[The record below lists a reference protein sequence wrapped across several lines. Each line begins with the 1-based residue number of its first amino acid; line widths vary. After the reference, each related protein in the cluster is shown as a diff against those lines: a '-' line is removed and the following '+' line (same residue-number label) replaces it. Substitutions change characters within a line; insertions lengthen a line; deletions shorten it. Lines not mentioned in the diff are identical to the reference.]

1 MANLGNQKI
10 KDTYQLVLQTD
21 PSGNLQNLSGG
32 TPNPFIVNGNLRY
45 VDGNQADGYV
55 LKSDASGNASWG
67 AGAGTS
73 YWSANTNGSISPSGT
88 STNIRIS
95 GDTII
100 KGDLSLTSNNASLT
114 LPYYGTLKAKNSAG
128 TTRTV
133 LYNIGDTGVVFGDT
147 NTVTT
152 KLQGTNVELEGEV
165 TVKDDI
171 NISGSTFNKG
181 NLGVSGR
188 TYLGTIDAAGGSYS
202 ADKILVAQSNGE
214 VEYLTTAELKADIG
228 DNDYWTGN
236 TDGTSISPS
245 GTSTPIK
252 VLGNISGS
260 SDLYLGDST
269 DPNPSIIAPTTLTL
283 RGEGSGNDYLILQQD
298 NVDIFIDGSTYVNVD
313 PDSIIL
319 NSSSKAVN
327 TAIMADNA
335 TQLFY
340 GDATN
345 NVVRLKEHVFITP
358 TGETSVDYS
367 RALFVSG
374 GSLFHSGGTN
384 NPNEAIV
391 SVGNISGTTDG
402 LFGRN
407 LGVSGR
413 TYLGTIDAAG
423 DSYSADKIL
432 VAQGGGEIEYLTT
445 AQLKADIGDADY
457 WTATTD
463 GTSISPSGSNTT
475 TTVKISGDTFI
486 KGDLGVTGLTNS
498 NELSAQTLT
507 AKTNV
512 NIGSEVSY
520 LSIHN
525 QYIKWKT
532 SNRIFISSSPTS
544 SAPNRLY
551 DDWRLNDSDYLY
563 FGTGNDLSIYHN
575 GTNSIIDNN
584 TGTLQILASA
594 ITIGDTTSEVT
605 INDNLVVDED
615 LPVNGT
621 TLYVDSSN
629 TKVGV
634 GTTSP
639 THELTVSGGG
649 AWIAWTEP
657 TQISFVNGSSFFG
670 YTPTDATVPTP
681 LTIGGT
687 TVRAL
692 VDGAYYYG
700 TTTSPFFLNGRG
712 YWGVTWAGSNVTL
725 TDAEAANCI
734 AYGGVIPGNDK
745 YFSVAA
751 GDVIFQVSGSSIM
764 SGSTDLVDIFASS
777 AITNQDV
784 YWTATTDGTS
794 ISPSGSN
801 VTTTVRMSG
810 DTHIKGNLGVSGNTY
825 TTGAFVVGNATLNT
839 SQLDISSGDFTLD
852 VEGDITLDAN
862 GADII
867 LSDDGTD
874 FGRFKRDSSD
884 FIIKSEGNNNDIVF
898 RGQDA
903 GVTRD
908 ALLLDMSD
916 AGTAT
921 FNNGVNI
928 SGATSGRTDASFG
941 GNLGISGK
949 TFLDDHLRFSSAK
962 QVEWVD
968 SSTYIQ
974 GTTTQLALDGD
985 LNITLLADN
994 QIKMTSTEMTNVGR
1008 VGISGDTNING
1019 ALSGLTDARFS
1030 GNLGVSGNTYL
1041 PNFQNGTTV
1050 IQCSFSLKTFSTN
1063 NWASHPSSQGGL
1075 NSEFWTQDTGVDTL
1089 PALYQYYNTQSP
1101 SAGNPSPSQG
1111 AFCAPATGKLRKI
1124 VFNGANST
1132 GALKGDDLE
1141 IEIARAPVT
1150 DGQSGLS
1157 YTQLTGITHTLPD
1170 NTAKRFIIDCNFGGS
1185 GVDVAAN
1192 DVFLVAFKTTE
1203 SSNAFIRINLSAY
1216 FEYPLPLIT

>member
-1 MANLGNQKI
+1 MADLGNQKI
-10 KDTYQLVLQTD
+10 KDTYQLVLQAD
-21 PSGNLQNLSGG
+21 ASGNLQKLDG
-32 TPNPFIVNGNLRY
+32 TSPSLIINSAFTYNVGTL
-45 VDGNQADGYV
+45 VDGYV
-55 LKSDASGNASWG
+55 LKSNGSGVASWG
-67 AGAGTS
+67 ALNADIYLSAATLNGTTLELDTTSGNTLSVDLSSLEGDS

-171 NISGSTFNKG
+171 N
-181 NLGVSGR
+181 
-188 TYLGTIDAAGGSYS
+188 
-202 ADKILVAQSNGE
+202 
-214 VEYLTTAELKADIG
+214 
-228 DNDYWTGN
+228 
-236 TDGTSISPS
+236 
-245 GTSTPIK
+245 
-252 VLGNISGS
+252 
-260 SDLYLGDST
+260 
-269 DPNPSIIAPTTLTL
+269 
-283 RGEGSGNDYLILQQD
+283 
-298 NVDIFIDGSTYVNVD
+298 
-313 PDSIIL
+313 
-319 NSSSKAVN
+319 
-327 TAIMADNA
+327 
-335 TQLFY
+335 
-340 GDATN
+340 
-345 NVVRLKEHVFITP
+345 
-358 TGETSVDYS
+358 
-367 RALFVSG
+367 
-374 GSLFHSGGTN
+374 
-384 NPNEAIV
+384 
-391 SVGNISGTTDG
+391 
-402 LFGRN
+402 
-407 LGVSGR
+407 
-413 TYLGTIDAAG
+413 
-423 DSYSADKIL
+423 
-432 VAQGGGEIEYLTT
+432 
-445 AQLKADIGDADY
+445 
-457 WTATTD
+457 
-463 GTSISPSGSNTT
+463 
-475 TTVKISGDTFI
+475 ISGDTFI

-615 LPVNGT
+615 LTVNGT

-657 TQISFVNGSSFFG
+657 TQIDFVNGSSFFG
-670 YTPTDATVPTP
+670 YTPSDATVPTP

-687 TVRAL
+687 TVRVL
-692 VDGAYYYG
+692 VQGAYYYG
-700 TTTSPFFLNGRG
+700 TTTSPFFVNGRG
-712 YWGVTWAGSNVTL
+712 YWGVTWAGSNATL
-725 TDAEAANCI
+725 TGEDAENCI

-751 GDVIFQVSGSSIM
+751 GDVIFQVSGASVM
-764 SGSTDLVDIFASS
+764 SGTTDLVDIFASS

-784 YWTATTDGTS
+784 YWTATTDGTG

-801 VTTTVRMSG
+801 VTTVVRMSG
-810 DTHIKGNLGVSGNTY
+810 DTHIQGNLGVSGNTY
-825 TTGAFVVGNATLNT
+825 TSGAFVVGNMSLANN
-839 SQLDISSGDFTLD
+839 QLDISSGDFTLD

-968 SSTYIQ
+968 SSTYVQ
-974 GTTTQLALDGD
+974 GTTTQLILNGD
-985 LNITLLADN
+985 LNITQSATN

-1019 ALSGLTDARFS
+1019 VLSGLTDARFS
-1030 GNLGVSGNTYL
+1030 GNLGVTGNTYVGGNVISANEDVYMFSNRGQGQTDNTHWYG
-1041 PNFQNGTTV
+1041 PNYQGIYNYSWSKDYGDDTEVLTLDEEYANAGLLVPYNCILTGFFTIGHTNTGTVGYSCGLWYVLQADLASSLNVTSGTAGDVTLSVGVSGTTV
-1050 IQCSFSLKTFSTN
+1050 NPGNGKNPLTIDKRGTVSI
-1063 NWASHPSSQGGL
+1063 
-1075 NSEFWTQDTGVDTL
+1075 
-1089 PALYQYYNTQSP
+1089 ALTAGSMIYP
-1101 SAGNPSPSQG
+1101 RVGDSA
-1111 AFCAPATGKLRKI
+1111 
-1124 VFNGANST
+1124 V
-1132 GALKGDDLE
+1132 
-1141 IEIARAPVT
+1141 VT
-1150 DGQSGLS
+1150 DTTWNIYL
-1157 YTQLTGITHTLPD
+1157 
-1170 NTAKRFIIDCNFGGS
+1170 KR
-1185 GVDVAAN
+1185 
-1192 DVFLVAFKTTE
+1192 T
-1203 SSNAFIRINLSAY
+1203 
-1216 FEYPLPLIT
+1216 

>member
-1 MANLGNQKI
+1 MADLGNQKI
-10 KDTYQLVLQTD
+10 KDTYQLVLQAD
-21 PSGNLQNLSGG
+21 ASGNLQKLDG
-32 TPNPFIVNGNLRY
+32 TSPSLIINSAFTYNVGTL
-45 VDGNQADGYV
+45 VDGYV
-55 LKSDASGNASWG
+55 LKSNGSGVASWG
-67 AGAGTS
+67 ALNADIYLSAATLNGTTLELDTTSGNTLSVDLSSLEGDS

-171 NISGSTFNKG
+171 N
-181 NLGVSGR
+181 
-188 TYLGTIDAAGGSYS
+188 
-202 ADKILVAQSNGE
+202 
-214 VEYLTTAELKADIG
+214 
-228 DNDYWTGN
+228 
-236 TDGTSISPS
+236 
-245 GTSTPIK
+245 
-252 VLGNISGS
+252 
-260 SDLYLGDST
+260 
-269 DPNPSIIAPTTLTL
+269 
-283 RGEGSGNDYLILQQD
+283 
-298 NVDIFIDGSTYVNVD
+298 
-313 PDSIIL
+313 
-319 NSSSKAVN
+319 
-327 TAIMADNA
+327 
-335 TQLFY
+335 
-340 GDATN
+340 
-345 NVVRLKEHVFITP
+345 
-358 TGETSVDYS
+358 
-367 RALFVSG
+367 
-374 GSLFHSGGTN
+374 
-384 NPNEAIV
+384 
-391 SVGNISGTTDG
+391 
-402 LFGRN
+402 
-407 LGVSGR
+407 
-413 TYLGTIDAAG
+413 
-423 DSYSADKIL
+423 
-432 VAQGGGEIEYLTT
+432 
-445 AQLKADIGDADY
+445 
-457 WTATTD
+457 
-463 GTSISPSGSNTT
+463 
-475 TTVKISGDTFI
+475 ISGDTFI

-615 LPVNGT
+615 LTVNGT

-657 TQISFVNGSSFFG
+657 TQIDFVNGSSFFG
-670 YTPTDATVPTP
+670 YTPSDATVPTP

-687 TVRAL
+687 TVRVL
-692 VDGAYYYG
+692 VQGAYYYG
-700 TTTSPFFLNGRG
+700 TTTSPFFVNGRG
-712 YWGVTWAGSNVTL
+712 YWGVTWAGSNATL
-725 TDAEAANCI
+725 TGEDAENCI

-751 GDVIFQVSGSSIM
+751 GDVIFQVSGASVM
-764 SGSTDLVDIFASS
+764 SGTTDLVDIFASS

-784 YWTATTDGTS
+784 YWTATTDGTG

-801 VTTTVRMSG
+801 VTTVVRMSG
-810 DTHIKGNLGVSGNTY
+810 DTHIQGNLGVSGNTY
-825 TTGAFVVGNATLNT
+825 TSGGVVVGNMSLANN
-839 SQLDISSGDFTLD
+839 QLDISSGDFTLD

-962 QVEWVD
+962 QVQWVD
-968 SSTYIQ
+968 SSTYVQ
-974 GTTTQLALDGD
+974 GTTTQLILNGD
-985 LNITLLADN
+985 LNITQSATN

-1019 ALSGLTDARFS
+1019 VLSGLTDARFG
-1030 GNLGVSGNTYL
+1030 GNLGVTGNTYFNGNISY
-1041 PNFQNGTTV
+1041 PNARFFIQTTGA
-1050 IQCSFSLKTFSTN
+1050 IKLLANN
-1063 NWASHPSSQGGL
+1063 NWAGFNRTTGGL
-1075 NSEFWTQDTGVDTL
+1075 DSSGFWNVDTGSGTIGTAYNYYGSYRNTFFTVPYACKLTRMVIQGANTTNSEVGQDWNIHLAKSPVVDDSDSISWAAVTGVT
-1089 PALYQYYNTQSP
+1089 
-1101 SAGNPSPSQG
+1101 
-1111 AFCAPATGKLRKI
+1111 K
-1124 VFNGANST
+1124 
-1132 GALKGDDLE
+1132 
-1141 IEIARAPVT
+1141 
-1150 DGQSGLS
+1150 
-1157 YTQLTGITHTLPD
+1157 TLPD
-1170 NTAKRFIIDCNFGGS
+1170 NRDKRFIYDISIDQNCSQF
-1185 GVDVAAN
+1185 DTF
-1192 DVFLVAFKTTE
+1192 FLAFQGTNSADTW
-1203 SSNAFIRINLSAY
+1203 LSMNVILE
-1216 FEYPLPLIT
+1216 FEYTLT

>member
-1 MANLGNQKI
+1 MADLGNQKI
-10 KDTYQLVLQTD
+10 KDTYQLVLQAD
-21 PSGNLQNLSGG
+21 ASGNLQKLDG
-32 TPNPFIVNGNLRY
+32 TSPSLIINSAFTYNVGTL
-45 VDGNQADGYV
+45 VDGYV
-55 LKSDASGNASWG
+55 LKSNGSGVASWG
-67 AGAGTS
+67 ALNADIYLSAATLNGTTLELDTTSGNTLSVDLSSLEGDS
-73 YWSANTNGSISPSGT
+73 YWSANTNG
-88 STNIRIS
+88 
-95 GDTII
+95 
-100 KGDLSLTSNNASLT
+100 
-114 LPYYGTLKAKNSAG
+114 
-128 TTRTV
+128 
-133 LYNIGDTGVVFGDT
+133 
-147 NTVTT
+147 
-152 KLQGTNVELEGEV
+152 
-165 TVKDDI
+165 
-171 NISGSTFNKG
+171 
-181 NLGVSGR
+181 
-188 TYLGTIDAAGGSYS
+188 
-202 ADKILVAQSNGE
+202 
-214 VEYLTTAELKADIG
+214 
-228 DNDYWTGN
+228 
-236 TDGTSISPS
+236 SISPS

-283 RGEGSGNDYLILQQD
+283 RGQGSGNDYLILQQD

-327 TAIMADNA
+327 TAIMADDT

-345 NVVRLKEHVFITP
+345 NAVRLKEHVFITP

-391 SVGNISGTTDG
+391 AVGNISGTTDG
-402 LFGRN
+402 MFGRN

-475 TTVKISGDTFI
+475 TTVKMSGDTFI

-507 AKTNV
+507 AKTFV
-512 NIGSEVSY
+512 NIGSEVNY
-520 LSIHN
+520 LSMQN

-532 SNRIFISSSPTS
+532 SNRIFISSSPS
-544 SAPNRLY
+544 SAPSVLY
-551 DDWRLNDSDYLY
+551 ENWKLPDNDYLY

-615 LPVNGT
+615 LTVNGT

-657 TQISFVNGSSFFG
+657 TQINFVNGSSFFG
-670 YTPTDATVPTP
+670 YSPTDATVPTP

-700 TTTSPFFLNGRG
+700 TTTSPFFVNGRG

-725 TDAEAANCI
+725 TDAEAQNCI

-784 YWTATTDGTS
+784 YWTATTDGTG

-949 TFLDDHLRFSSAK
+949 TFLDDNLRFSSAK

-968 SSTYIQ
+968 SSTYVQ
-974 GTTTQLALDGD
+974 GTTTQLVLNGD
-985 LNITLLADN
+985 LNITQSATN

-1019 ALSGLTDARFS
+1019 VLSGLTDARFGGNLGIS
-1030 GNLGVSGNTYL
+1030 GKTFLDDDLTVNGKGTFGDLSIETNGSNAILELERDSGGQLKLKAQVTSNRITYEGGPLYIDRDESGTNTLTLGTGGNISAAGDITASGRAGISGDTNINGTLSGLTDARFGGNLGVTGNTYFNGNISY
-1041 PNFQNGTTV
+1041 PNARFFIQTTGA
-1050 IQCSFSLKTFSTN
+1050 IKLLANN
-1063 NWASHPSSQGGL
+1063 NWAGFNRTTGGL
-1075 NSEFWTQDTGVDTL
+1075 DSSGFWNVDTGSGTIGTAYNYYGSYRNTFFTVPYACKLTRMVIQGANTTNSEVGQDWNIHLAKSPVVDDSDSISWAAVTGVT
-1089 PALYQYYNTQSP
+1089 
-1101 SAGNPSPSQG
+1101 
-1111 AFCAPATGKLRKI
+1111 K
-1124 VFNGANST
+1124 
-1132 GALKGDDLE
+1132 
-1141 IEIARAPVT
+1141 
-1150 DGQSGLS
+1150 
-1157 YTQLTGITHTLPD
+1157 TLPD
-1170 NTAKRFIIDCNFGGS
+1170 NRDKRFIYDISIDQNCSQF
-1185 GVDVAAN
+1185 DTF
-1192 DVFLVAFKTTE
+1192 FLAFQGTNSADTW
-1203 SSNAFIRINLSAY
+1203 LSMNVILE
-1216 FEYPLPLIT
+1216 FEYTLT

>member
-1 MANLGNQKI
+1 MADLGNQKI
-10 KDTYQLVLQTD
+10 KDTYQLVLQAD
-21 PSGNLQNLSGG
+21 ASGNLQKLDG
-32 TPNPFIVNGNLRY
+32 TSPSLIINSAFTYNVGTL
-45 VDGNQADGYV
+45 VDGYV
-55 LKSDASGNASWG
+55 LKSNGSGVASWG
-67 AGAGTS
+67 ALNADIYLSAATLNGTTLELDTTSGNTLSVDLSSLEGDS

-171 NISGSTFNKG
+171 NISG
-181 NLGVSGR
+181 
-188 TYLGTIDAAGGSYS
+188 
-202 ADKILVAQSNGE
+202 
-214 VEYLTTAELKADIG
+214 
-228 DNDYWTGN
+228 
-236 TDGTSISPS
+236 
-245 GTSTPIK
+245 
-252 VLGNISGS
+252 
-260 SDLYLGDST
+260 
-269 DPNPSIIAPTTLTL
+269 
-283 RGEGSGNDYLILQQD
+283 
-298 NVDIFIDGSTYVNVD
+298 
-313 PDSIIL
+313 
-319 NSSSKAVN
+319 
-327 TAIMADNA
+327 
-335 TQLFY
+335 
-340 GDATN
+340 
-345 NVVRLKEHVFITP
+345 
-358 TGETSVDYS
+358 
-367 RALFVSG
+367 
-374 GSLFHSGGTN
+374 
-384 NPNEAIV
+384 
-391 SVGNISGTTDG
+391 
-402 LFGRN
+402 
-407 LGVSGR
+407 
-413 TYLGTIDAAG
+413 
-423 DSYSADKIL
+423 
-432 VAQGGGEIEYLTT
+432 
-445 AQLKADIGDADY
+445 
-457 WTATTD
+457 
-463 GTSISPSGSNTT
+463 
-475 TTVKISGDTFI
+475 DTFI
-486 KGDLGVTGLTNS
+486 KGNLGVTGLTNS
-498 NELSAQTLT
+498 NIVSAVTVSATTVKVGTEASHLTLQ
-507 AKTNV
+507 
-512 NIGSEVSY
+512 
-520 LSIHN
+520 N

-532 SNRIFISSSPTS
+532 SNRIFISTSPTS
-544 SAPNRLY
+544 SAPNRLF
-551 DDWRLNDSDYLY
+551 DDWRLQDNDSLY
-563 FGTGNDLSIYHN
+563 FGTGNDLSIHHN

-615 LPVNGT
+615 LTVNGT
-621 TLYVDSSN
+621 TFYVDSSN

-649 AWIAWTEP
+649 AWVAWTEP
-657 TQISFVNGSSFFG
+657 TQIDFVNGASFFG
-670 YTPTDATVPTP
+670 YVPSDATVPGP
-681 LTIGGT
+681 LTLGGT

-692 VDGAYYYG
+692 VDGVYYYG

-751 GDVIFQVSGSSIM
+751 GDVIFQVSGSSVM

-810 DTHIKGNLGVSGNTY
+810 DTHIKGNLGVTGSTFGNVFFSDSAYYAGGDRVIYNVGSTINLGDTDAGTPDKSVTIAGGYISLNAPVTASSTLGVSGDTNINGVLSGVTDARFGGNLGVSGNTY
-825 TTGAFVVGNATLNT
+825 TSGAFIVGNATLNT

-867 LSDDGTD
+867 LSDNGTD

-884 FIIKSEGNNNDIVF
+884 FIIKSEANNNDIVF

-908 ALLLDMSD
+908 ALVLDMSE

-928 SGATSGRTDASFG
+928 SGVTSGRTDAVFG
-941 GNLGISGK
+941 
-949 TFLDDHLRFSSAK
+949 
-962 QVEWVD
+962 
-968 SSTYIQ
+968 
-974 GTTTQLALDGD
+974 
-985 LNITLLADN
+985 
-994 QIKMTSTEMTNVGR
+994 
-1008 VGISGDTNING
+1008 
-1019 ALSGLTDARFS
+1019 

-1041 PNFQNGTTV
+1041 PNFQNGTTI
-1050 IQCSFSLKTFSTN
+1050 IQCSFSLKTFTTN
-1063 NWASHPSSQGGL
+1063 NWASHPIAVGGL

-1170 NTAKRFIIDCNFGGS
+1170 TTAKRFIIDCNFGGS